1 MGRWV
6 VSVLGLE
13 PLHLK
18 GNSHLAGARAAG
30 MTRRSWAAA
39 RSADAARPALRGV
52 NALVTTAVD
61 LTPRAAP
68 KHRGPPVGAET
79 ASRPLTCNV
88 PSMAARRREA
98 CWRLITGRLSVP
110 PPISQRQAGTT
121 ATLTWSRHCRS
132 ERMTQFWHPTGVQGP
147 AGQVFRQRRLGRERR
162 ARGDSGSPAPRR
174 VAGPGFWQVQRPAGE
189 RRPGPGN
196 IGQVDRDL
204 RVLHRQTQA
213 RALP

>member
-1 MGRWV
+1 MWV
-6 VSVLGLE
+6 
-13 PLHLK
+13 
-18 GNSHLAGARAAG
+18 
-30 MTRRSWAAA
+30 T
-39 RSADAARPALRGV
+39 
-52 NALVTTAVD
+52 
-61 LTPRAAP
+61 
-68 KHRGPPVGAET
+68 ET
-79 ASRPLTCNV
+79 ASWPLTCNV

-121 ATLTWSRHCRS
+121 AILTWSRHCRS

-213 RALP
+213 RALPDPRRVASQGPSAMFGRGRCVTGKDRRGAGNERGRGCLRADRRR